1 MGPPKK
7 QPSKCRNCLA
17 FLCPCFFKEEDE
29 FGGKL
34 SLHNSLVTT
43 KRKFKPWDK
52 LDQAERKDRVDYL
65 WKQTRRYFW
74 QQVIM
79 FRIAKSSEANIQ
91 VTVLEEDDMLM
102 HNRGG
107 NDEDDSEDPFEKWYL
122 INQTKT
128 LPQIWEMIMNA
139 FTIYSLFATPFM

>member
-1 MGPPKK
+1 MGMGPPKK

-52 LDQAERKDRVDYL
+52 LD
-65 WKQTRRYFW
+65 
-74 QQVIM
+74 
-79 FRIAKSSEANIQ
+79 
-91 VTVLEEDDMLM
+91 
-102 HNRGG
+102 
-107 NDEDDSEDPFEKWYL
+107 
-122 INQTKT
+122 
-128 LPQIWEMIMNA
+128 
-139 FTIYSLFATPFM
+139 